1 VTLPRLF
8 PMMTTAAGTIP
19 PARVLVIGAGVAGLQ
34 AIATARRLGSVV
46 SGYDVRPAVKE
57 QIESLGAKF
66 VSIDVKAEGEGGYAR
81 ALTEDEIRRQRDQ
94 MAQVIRENDVVI
106 TTAAVPGKKAPILIT
121 KEMARAM
128 TPGSVIVDLA
138 AERGGNCELTRAG
151 ETVVDNGVSIIGP
164 VNLASTVP
172 YHASQLYARNIAT
185 FLKNMMTK
193 DGKLN
198 INPEDEIVRETL
210 IARNGE
216 VVHPKVRALIDSLVP
231 TGAPA

>member
-1 VTLPRLF
+1 
-8 PMMTTAAGTIP
+8 MMTTAAGTIP

-81 ALTEDEIRRQRDQ
+81 ALTEDEIRRQREA

-121 KEMARAM
+121 KEMSRGMAS
-128 TPGSVIVDLA
+128 GSVIVDLA

-151 ETVVDNGVSIIGP
+151 ETVVDDGVSIIGP

-185 FLKNMMTK
+185 FLKNIMTK
-193 DGKLN
+193 DGQLN
-198 INPEDEIVRETL
+198 INPEDEIVRETM

-231 TGAPA
+231 TGVPA